1 MRHPNDGLLM
11 AYLEDQVYPKQKESL
26 CVHIEGCEVCQARLE
41 RLEDEHRRVSGALD
55 ALSPGLLDQP
65 DQRRALAAFKT
76 TVNGRDKFTMFEKI
90 RTNKSV
96 QRVLAGIAGVAVLV
110 GLFSLA
116 PVRAFANDFLSLFRV
131 DSFTV
136 VDVDPERIEELAQAM
151 EDQSDALFGEQEILD
166 DVKAPVEVATIG
178 EAADMVDFVV
188 RKPLGY
194 GEPDRVTVSD
204 SGQVRIRPDVAMMR
218 EVLLT
223 VGLDPEL
230 VPEEVDGEPF
240 DITIPESVTMI
251 YGDGNPD
258 EYGEF
263 SLMQMPSPTAEVPDG
278 VDMQALGEAM
288 LIVLGM
294 DSDEAA
300 RMSNRVDWTSTLVVP
315 MPIGYGS
322 AEDVEV
328 DGTSGLLLESEPM
341 EEGGEPGCS
350 LLWQRGGILYMVSG
364 PANYSSFV
372 KVVADSLN

>member
-1 MRHPNDGLLM
+1 MRHPNNGLLL
-11 AYLEDQVYPKQKESL
+11 AYLEDQANPKQKKNL
-26 CVHIEGCEVCQARLE
+26 RIHIERCEVCRARLE
-41 RLEDEHRRVSGALD
+41 RLKDERQRVSGALD
-55 ALSPGLLDQP
+55 ALSPGPLDQP
-65 DQRRALAAFKT
+65 DQRRALAALKS
-76 TVNGRDKFTMFEKI
+76 TVNGRDKLTMFEKI
-90 RTNKSV
+90 RTNKTA
-96 QRVLAGIAGVAVLV
+96 QRVLSAVAGIAVLV

-116 PVRAFANDFLSLFRV
+116 PVRALASDFLSLLRV

-136 VDVDPERIEELAQAM
+136 VDVDPERIEELAEVM
-151 EDQSDALFGEQEILD
+151 EDQDVLFGEQEILD
-166 DVKAPVEVATIG
+166 DVEAPVEVGTIG

-188 RKPLGY
+188 RKPLDY

-204 SGQVRIRPDVAMMR
+204 AGAVRIRPDVELMR
-218 EVLLT
+218 EVLLA

-278 VDMQALGEAM
+278 VDMDALGEAM

-300 RMSNRVDWTSTLVVP
+300 RMSRRIDWTSTLVIP
-315 MPIGYGS
+315 MPVGYGS

-328 DGTSGLLLESEPM
+328 DGTSGLLLEAEPM
-341 EEGGEPGCS
+341 EEGGESGCG

-364 PANYSSFV
+364 PANNCAFV
-372 KVVADSLN
+372 KVVAGSLN